1 MEGKMKKHFV
11 FAMVSLLIAVSVGGC
26 ATMIRTKSVN
36 VSAASGATNA
46 VRVFENGMPI
56 YEGNLP
62 ASFPVKARNTYTVLY
77 TASDNQ
83 ERVVSIDSKFNS
95 WFIGSVF
102 LGFLPAI
109 VDLVT
114 GNIMRF
120 EKSTVLPI
128 SYSPVI
134 ILTDFVAEEAPVEII
149 GNIYNME

>member
-1 MEGKMKKHFV
+1 MKKHFV

-26 ATMIRTKSVN
+26 ATMIHPKSVN
-36 VSAASGATNA
+36 VSAASGATTA
-46 VRVFENGMPI
+46 VRVLEDGAPI
-56 YEGNLP
+56 YVGNLP
-62 ASFPVKARNTYTVLY
+62 ASFPVKAKKTYTVLY

-83 ERVVSIDSKFNS
+83 ERVIAIDSNFNG

-102 LGFLPAI
+102 LGLLPAV

-128 SYSPVI
+128 SYSPFI

-149 GNIYNME
+149 GNIYSME